1 MQDSANRKSWRT
13 AYEAAL
19 LEHDSEKLRPMILEA
34 QKAIQEE
41 TRRLWYAGSLNRSE
55 RQSLDAASRYLAMLY
70 SFANKHEHRDKI
82 A

>member
-1 MQDSANRKSWRT
+1 MQDSANPKSWRT
-13 AYEAAL
+13 AYKAAL

-34 QKAIQEE
+34 QKAIREE

-55 RQSLDAASRYLAMLY
+55 RQSLDAASRYLQMLY
-70 SFANKHEHRDKI
+70 SFANRHEHRGKI